1 MKFIIAVIAFS
12 FLSFSA
18 QASGR
23 LPGGIIPE
31 NYDIEVHPDA
41 AKLTFSGSEVI
52 TLRLTRPSSSLTLNA
67 ADLAITKASIDGV
80 GDAKITL
87 NPLAQTVTLEF
98 AKSLK
103 PARYK
108 LALAYTGKIYESAS
122 GLFAVDYANADG
134 SKERMLVTQFEAP
147 NARRFAPMWD
157 EPAFK
162 ATFTLRAAAPQGQTA
177 FSNMPVVKTENI
189 SGDKTLWHFAP
200 SPKMSS
206 YLLFLGM
213 GNVERKTVMAGK
225 TEIGIITR
233 KGVSAQG
240 DYALEISKKLLNYF
254 DDYFGTPYP
263 LPKLDM
269 IAAPGSSQFFG
280 AMENWG
286 AILYFEPTV
295 LLDPKLQT
303 EGQKQNVYAT
313 VAHEIAHQWFGNIVT
328 MAWWDDLWLNEGFA
342 SWMET
347 KASDDL
353 NPNWGA
359 LSQSLAFSRQGA
371 FSLDARATTHPIVQK
386 INTVDDIS
394 QAFDTITYSKGEAV
408 IRMLEVAVGPQA
420 FRTGVR
426 NYMAKYKYK
435 NAVTDQLWT
444 EIAAAA
450 GKPVAPFMHS
460 FTRQGGVP
468 MIEVGAPVCR
478 NNKTELTLA
487 QGRFGL
493 DAASRKSQNWQVPV
507 ILSNRAA
514 PKTLFVSGPKPVAVT
529 LPGCGLPVI
538 NFGQSGYFK
547 TLYSPPHFEA
557 LRASFKTLALDDQ
570 LGLTGDA
577 YQLANGGYQ
586 PIERYLALVEG
597 ISPTAAPLL
606 WDMVT
611 RQLSQISNLLTDA
624 PEQPAFNARART
636 LLAPLFA
643 ELGWQAKPGET
654 PDRTLLRD
662 ALIPVLGAMGDP
674 GIVADAARYAGQI
687 LVNPDAVSGDIRQS
701 ALDIFARYADAAQW
715 EALLARAKAERSPVA
730 RQRYYALL
738 GRTRD
743 ATLAQRALDLVLT
756 EDAPAPMRTGILQS
770 VAGGHPAL
778 AFTWASART
787 TQIEALLDANSRPRF
802 IAALPTNS
810 SDPALAA
817 RVIAFAEI
825 SPGARK
831 AAANTAAIITY
842 RASLR
847 AAQSA
852 AIAKWAAQK

>member
-1 MKFIIAVIAFS
+1 MKFVLVAFALSLFS
-12 FLSFSA
+12 FA
-18 QASGR
+18 VHASGR
-23 LPGGIIPE
+23 LPGGVIPE
-31 NYDIEVHPDA
+31 NYAIEVQPDA
-41 AKLTFSGSEVI
+41 ANLTFSGREII
-52 TLRLTRPSSSLTLNA
+52 TLRVTKTSQTLTLNA
-67 ADLAITKASIDGV
+67 VDLAISNAAIDGV
-80 GDAKITL
+80 GPAQITL
-87 NPLAQTVTLEF
+87 KPEAQTVTLKF
-98 AKSLK
+98 AKPLT

-108 LALAYTGKIYESAS
+108 LSLSYTGKIYESAS
-122 GLFAVDYANADG
+122 GLFAVDYSNADG
-134 SKERMLVTQFEAP
+134 TKERMLVTQFEAP
-147 NARRFAPMWD
+147 DARRFAPMWD
-157 EPAFK
+157 EPALK
-162 ATFTLRAAAPQGQTA
+162 ATFTLRAIAPKGQSA
-177 FSNMPVVKTENI
+177 FSNMPVVKTETV
-189 SGDKTLWHFAP
+189 SGDKTLWHFAT

-206 YLLFLGM
+206 YLLFLGI
-213 GNVERKTVMAGK
+213 GNIERKTIMAGK
-225 TEIGIITR
+225 TEIGVITR

-240 DYALEISKKLLNYF
+240 DYALTIGKQLLEYF

-269 IAAPGSSQFFG
+269 IAVPGSSQFFG

-303 EGQKQNVYAT
+303 EGQKQNVFAT

-353 NPNWGA
+353 NPSWRA

-394 QAFDTITYSKGEAV
+394 QAFDAITYSKGEAV
-408 IRMLEVAVGPQA
+408 IRMLEVAVGPEA
-420 FRTGVR
+420 FRAGVQ

-435 NAVTDQLWT
+435 NAVTDQLWA
-444 EIAAAA
+444 EIAKAA
-450 GKPVAPFMHS
+450 GKPVAPFMHT
-460 FTRQGGVP
+460 FTKQGGVP
-468 MIEVGAPVCR
+468 LIIVSAPVCR
-478 NNKTELTLA
+478 NNMTKLSLS

-493 DAASRKSQNWQVPV
+493 DADSRKAQLWQVPV
-507 ILSNRAA
+507 SVSSGAGR
-514 PKTLFVSGPKPVAVT
+514 KTVYVSGAKPMLVET
-529 LPGCGLPVI
+529 SGCSLPVI

-547 TLYSPPHFEA
+547 TLYAAPHFEA
-557 LRASFKTLALDDQ
+557 LRAGFKSLALDDQ
-570 LGLTGDA
+570 LGLAGDA

-606 WDMVT
+606 WNMVT
-611 RQLSQISNLLTDA
+611 RQLGQISNLFTGT
-624 PEQPAFNARART
+624 PEQAAFNTRART

-643 ELGWQAKPGET
+643 DLGWQAKPGET

-662 ALIPVLGAMGDP
+662 ALIPVLGALGAPD
-674 GIVADAARYAGQI
+674 IVADAAGFADKI
-687 LVNPDAVSGDIRQS
+687 LKNDDTVPGSIRQS
-701 ALDIFARYADAAQW
+701 ALDIFARNANSTQW
-715 EALLARAKAERSPVA
+715 EALLAAARAEKSPVA

-756 EDAPAPMRTGILQS
+756 PDAPAPMRTSILQS

-778 AFTWASART
+778 AFDWASART
-787 TQIEALLDANSRPRF
+787 EQVEALLDASSRPRF

-817 RVIAFAEI
+817 RVIAFGEKF
-825 SPGARK
+825 PGARK
-831 AAANTAAIITY
+831 PAANTAAVITN
-842 RASLR
+842 RANLR

-852 AIAKWAAQK
+852 AIGKWASQ